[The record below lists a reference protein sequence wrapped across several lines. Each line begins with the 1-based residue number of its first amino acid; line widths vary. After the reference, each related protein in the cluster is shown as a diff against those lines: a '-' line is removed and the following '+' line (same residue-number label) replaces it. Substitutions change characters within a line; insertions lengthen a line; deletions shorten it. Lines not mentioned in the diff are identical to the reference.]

1 MFVLLYI
8 PQDADPEVFGTF
20 PSPNAALNILRKIS
34 TAAGQRIDTS
44 HSALLATIDVTIDGE
59 RHRYQLVKVGSP
71 DQIEAHAYVIET
83 ARESAEIFV
92 EQRSDLPPPTRLSGY

>member
-20 PSPNAALNILRKIS
+20 PTPTAALNILRKIS
-34 TAAGQRIDTS
+34 TAAGQHMDAS
-44 HSALLATIDVTIDGE
+44 FSDVLATIDVTMDGE

-71 DQIEAHAYVIET
+71 DQLEAHAYVIES
-83 ARESAEIFV
+83 ARESEAISV
-92 EQRSDLPPPTRLSGY
+92 EHRPVVPAPSRLSGY

>member
-20 PSPNAALNILRKIS
+20 PTPNAALNILRKIS
-34 TAAGQRIDTS
+34 TAAGQHLDASYSDI
-44 HSALLATIDVTIDGE
+44 LATIDVTMDGE

-71 DQIEAHAYVIET
+71 DQLEAHAFVIE
-83 ARESAEIFV
+83 AERESAAISV
-92 EQRSDLPPPTRLSGY
+92 APRPDVPPPSRLSGY

>member
-20 PSPNAALNILRKIS
+20 PTTTAALNILRKIS
-34 TAAGQRIDTS
+34 TAAGQHMDAS
-44 HSALLATIDVTIDGE
+44 FSDVLATIDVTIEGE

-71 DQIEAHAYVIET
+71 DQLEAHAYVIET
-83 ARESAEIFV
+83 ARESEAISV
-92 EQRSDLPPPTRLSGY
+92 EHRPDVPAPSRLSG